1 LPFAIG
7 RRWLPLAEYVAV
19 ALADA
24 ILEDDVEQRRARLL
38 ELLRQDPPLAL
49 WTLLQARKW
58 RDAPPGGIGELADWL
73 SPRLLN
79 ALAWPAEVAADAS
92 SAAKSTPRG
101 WPRFARMAGE
111 RVALARAAGAKG
123 DGELAFLTALLLHP
137 HEWFDED
144 DSTKDGASEVEA
156 SASMARGENAAL
168 PPWLESAENNASL
181 PVPDE
186 DAREAG
192 KAIERK
198 WKSLPL
204 AGRGGLLLR
213 RLTASLRRLRDLE
226 QEFSATLEREKLDAL
241 KELAYGASHEINN
254 PLANIS
260 TRAQTLL
267 RDETDPERRKK
278 LATINSQAFR
288 AHEMIADMMLF
299 ARPPRLELK
308 AVDLHDVVTDVLA
321 ELAPQAAA
329 QGTQLV
335 ARIGKEQSAAAI
347 ADGTQL
353 RVALHAVV
361 RNALEAVA
369 AGGRVDVALETSL
382 PDNGEPEG
390 CPLRIVVSDTGPGI
404 SPEVRR
410 HLFDP
415 FYSGREAGRGLGFG
429 LSKCWRILVAHGGRI
444 DVESESG
451 RGAKFVLCLP
461 RGESGA

>member
-1 LPFAIG
+1 
-7 RRWLPLAEYVAV
+7 
-19 ALADA
+19 
-24 ILEDDVEQRRARLL
+24 
-38 ELLRQDPPLAL
+38 
-49 WTLLQARKW
+49 
-58 RDAPPGGIGELADWL
+58 
-73 SPRLLN
+73 
-79 ALAWPAEVAADAS
+79 
-92 SAAKSTPRG
+92 
-101 WPRFARMAGE
+101 
-111 RVALARAAGAKG
+111 
-123 DGELAFLTALLLHP
+123 
-137 HEWFDED
+137 
-144 DSTKDGASEVEA
+144 
-156 SASMARGENAAL
+156 
-168 PPWLESAENNASL
+168 
-181 PVPDE
+181 
-186 DAREAG
+186 
-192 KAIERK
+192 
-198 WKSLPL
+198 
-204 AGRGGLLLR
+204 
-213 RLTASLRRLRDLE
+213 
-226 QEFSATLEREKLDAL
+226 
-241 KELAYGASHEINN
+241 
-254 PLANIS
+254 
-260 TRAQTLL
+260 
-267 RDETDPERRKK
+267 
-278 LATINSQAFR
+278 
-288 AHEMIADMMLF
+288 
-299 ARPPRLELK
+299 LK

-361 RNALEAVA
+361 RNALEAVG

-415 FYSGREAGRGLGFG
+415 FFSGREAGRGLGFG

>member
-1 LPFAIG
+1 
-7 RRWLPLAEYVAV
+7 
-19 ALADA
+19 
-24 ILEDDVEQRRARLL
+24 
-38 ELLRQDPPLAL
+38 
-49 WTLLQARKW
+49 
-58 RDAPPGGIGELADWL
+58 
-73 SPRLLN
+73 
-79 ALAWPAEVAADAS
+79 
-92 SAAKSTPRG
+92 
-101 WPRFARMAGE
+101 
-111 RVALARAAGAKG
+111 
-123 DGELAFLTALLLHP
+123 
-137 HEWFDED
+137 
-144 DSTKDGASEVEA
+144 
-156 SASMARGENAAL
+156 MARGENAAL
-168 PPWLESAENNASL
+168 PPWLESAENSASL